1 MSMFLLKIAVLWA
14 VALLV
19 VAAMCKAAA
28 SGDSGREKASEFSDA
43 A

>member
-1 MSMFLLKIAVLWA
+1 MFLLKMLVLWA

-28 SGDSGREKASEFSDA
+28 TGDTGREKARELSDTA
-43 A
+43 